1 MLDEVTLA
9 RIRDGLSH
17 PDATVR
23 AQSADALAAVHDE
36 KGLRRALSSSDRYV
50 RHRALLALS
59 EAHGGRLGWNLI
71 RAACDVDPSVR
82 TAAADIS
89 GRANTWISL
98 WSLHR
103 LARDAALQVRHHAA
117 LALARR
123 GGSSALHVL
132 RRRAARESDPALREV
147 IAALVQRPRC

>member
-1 MLDEVTLA
+1 MLDEVTLDQL
-9 RIRDGLSH
+9 RDGLSH
-17 PDATVR
+17 PDPTVR

-36 KGLRRALSSSDRYV
+36 KGLRRALSSPDRHV
-50 RHRALLALS
+50 RYRALLAFCES
-59 EAHGGRLGWNLI
+59 RGRRLGWDLV
-71 RAACDVDPSVR
+71 RATCDVDPSVR

-117 LALARR
+117 LALAQR
-123 GGSSALHVL
+123 GGSTARHVL
-132 RRRAARESDPALREV
+132 RRRAAHESDPALREV